1 MNDNYLEQCAMQRA
15 AIMALLTKFM
25 REQNDELTI
34 HNVKIAICNFFS
46 QLIDNETMVS
56 DEIEVCTLE
65 AIQTFLRQEAIV
77 EAFQES

>member
-1 MNDNYLEQCAMQRA
+1 MNDKYLEQCAMQRA

-46 QLIDNETMVS
+46 QLIDNEAMVA
-56 DEIEVCTLE
+56 DDIEVYTLE
-65 AIQTFLRQEAIV
+65 AIQTFLQQEAIV
-77 EAFQES
+77 DAFQEA

>member
-1 MNDNYLEQCAMQRA
+1 MNDKYLEQCAMQRA

-34 HNVKIAICNFFS
+34 RNVKIAICNFFS
-46 QLIDNETMVS
+46 QLIDNETMVA

-65 AIQTFLRQEAIV
+65 SIQTFLQKEAIV